1 MSHTTEL
8 YAKYVLNTARRS
20 LTIVRGEGRRIW
32 DDTGRCYLDF
42 GGGIAV
48 NCLGHAYAPMLQAL
62 SEQAARVIHTSNL
75 YFNEPAARL
84 AERLVGHMGGSGK
97 IFFTNSGAE
106 SNECILKLA
115 RKAGNPTGRFEIIT
129 ALNSFHGRTFGGIAA
144 TGQEKL
150 KAGFEPML
158 PGFSHVPYND
168 LAAVEK
174 AITPRTIAVMIE
186 GIQGEGGICPATPE
200 YLLGLRELTR
210 RHHLMLLVDAVQCGH
225 FRTGRYQSYQR
236 ILEGTP
242 GAEAFRPDAL
252 SMAKSLGGGFPMGAA
267 WISEEFESVLG
278 PGSHNTTYGG
288 SPLAGAAANAVLDA
302 IEQEKLEANIR
313 ARGDEI
319 LAGLKPLIGKSGI
332 VAVRGLGGLIGVAFG
347 EEVAADMVKKLA
359 DAGLVTI
366 AAGTKVVRILPSL
379 NVTKSEVDE
388 GLEILR
394 RVLGA

>member
-1 MSHTTEL
+1 MSHTTDL
-8 YAKYVLNTARRS
+8 YGKYVLNTARRS
-20 LTIVRGEGRRIW
+20 LTIVRGEGRQVW
-32 DDTGRCYLDF
+32 DDTGRRYLDF

-48 NCLGHAYAPMLQAL
+48 NCLGHAHPQMLRAL
-62 SEQAARVIHTSNL
+62 SEQASRIIHTSNL

-115 RKAGNPTGRFEIIT
+115 RKAGHETGRFEIIT

-168 LAAVEK
+168 LAAVEA
-174 AITPRTIAVMIE
+174 AITPRTIAVLVE

-210 RHHLMLLVDAVQCGH
+210 RHKLLLMVDAVQCGH
-225 FRTGRYQSYQR
+225 FRTGRYQSFQR

-242 GAEAFRPDAL
+242 GADSFRPDAL

-267 WISEEFESVLG
+267 WISEEFENVLG

-288 SPLAGAAANAVLDA
+288 SPLAGAVGNAVLDA
-302 IEQEKLEANIR
+302 IESEKLESNIR

-319 LAGLKPLIGKSGI
+319 LTGLKPLIGKAGI
-332 VAVRGLGGLIGVAFG
+332 VAVRGLGGLIGVAF
-347 EEVAADMVKKLA
+347 EQEVAADIVKKLA
-359 DAGLVTI
+359 EAGLITI
-366 AAGTKVVRILPSL
+366 AAGTKVVRILPAL
-379 NVTKSEVDE
+379 NVTKGEVDE

-394 RVLGA
+394 RVLSA

>member
-1 MSHTTEL
+1 MSHTTDL
-8 YAKYVLNTARRS
+8 YTKYVLNTARRS
-20 LTIVRGEGRRIW
+20 LTIVRGEGRRVW
-32 DDTGRCYLDF
+32 DDTGRRFLDF

-48 NCLGHAYAPMLQAL
+48 NCLGHGFAPMLRAL

-75 YFNEPAARL
+75 YYNEPAGRL
-84 AERLVGHMGGSGK
+84 AERLVQHMGGTGK
-97 IFFTNSGAE
+97 MFFTNSGAE

-115 RKAGNPTGRFEIIT
+115 RKAGHATGRFEVIT

-158 PGFSHVPYND
+158 PGFTHVPYND
-168 LAAVEK
+168 LAAVEA
-174 AITPRTIAVMIE
+174 AITPRTVAVLIE

-210 RHHLMLLVDAVQCGH
+210 KRGLMLLIDAVQCGH

-242 GAEAFRPDAL
+242 GAEAFQPDAL

-267 WISEEFESVLG
+267 WISEEFENVLG

-288 SPLAGAAANAVLDA
+288 SPLAGAAGNAVLDA
-302 IEQEKLEANIR
+302 IESEKLEANIR

-319 LAGLKPLIGKSGI
+319 LAGLHPLIGHSRI
-332 VAVRGLGGLIGVAFG
+332 AAVRGLGGLIGIAF
-347 EEVAADMVKKLA
+347 EEEIAADIVKKLA
-359 DAGLVTI
+359 EAGLITI
-366 AAGTKVVRILPSL
+366 AAGTKVVRILPAL
-379 NVTKSEVDE
+379 NVTKSEVQE
-388 GLEILR
+388 GLEILL
-394 RVLGA
+394 RVLST

>member
-1 MSHTTEL
+1 MSHTTDL
-8 YAKYVLNTARRS
+8 YAKFVLNTARRS
-20 LTIVRGEGRRIW
+20 LTIVRGEGRRVW
-32 DDTGRCYLDF
+32 DDGGRCYLDF

-48 NCLGHAYAPMLQAL
+48 NCLGHAHPQMLKAL
-62 SEQAARVIHTSNL
+62 SEQCARVIHTSNL

-115 RKAGNPTGRFEIIT
+115 RKAGNAAGRFEIIT
-129 ALNSFHGRTFGGIAA
+129 AQNSFHGRTFGGIAA
-144 TGQEKL
+144 SGQDKL

-158 PGFSHVPYND
+158 PGFTHVPYND
-168 LAAVEK
+168 LAAVEA

-186 GIQGEGGICPATPE
+186 GIQGEGGICPAKPE

-210 RHHLMLLVDAVQCGH
+210 RHKLLLLIDAVQCGH

-236 ILEGTP
+236 ILEGHAGGET
-242 GAEAFRPDAL
+242 FRPDAL

-267 WISEEFESVLG
+267 WISEEYQELLG

-288 SPLAGAAANAVLDA
+288 SPLAGAAGNVVLDA
-302 IEQEKLEANIR
+302 IEDEKLAANIR

-319 LAGLKPLIGKSGI
+319 LAGLRPLIGKSGI
-332 VAVRGLGGLIGVAFG
+332 VDVRGLGGLIGIAFKQ
-347 EEVAADMVKKLA
+347 ELASDIVKKLA
-359 DAGLVTI
+359 DAGLLTI
-366 AAGTKVVRILPSL
+366 AAGTKVVRILPAL
-379 NVTKSEVDE
+379 NVTKSEVAE
-388 GLEILR
+388 GLAILQST
-394 RVLGA
+394 LGS